1 MALLETQSGLAGQY
15 GYANGAPI
23 LNASVARDLLGNEL
37 SKPLDIE
44 RNELGWGTNSKYL
57 GKIYTGAGLYG
68 IDMPRAELDQLLSV
82 GDQAKRDFAAGKI
95 QQMIDTDTNQIY
107 YTETDPDKGFGNSV
121 QRFATDETNAF
132 ENFNKWVDATNKL
145 SNAAQSL
152 GIDTRGMTDR
162 QILDAVNARDT
173 RIAVTGR
180 TQFWDANQAGIGGTE
195 GPQHA
200 TVVYTQQNGKLVPVA
215 SPKTFE
221 FQDPN
226 TNKGFF
232 GDLFEN
238 IIDVISIPPIAAA
251 LGAYAFGPGGLL
263 SSAGEAAA
271 SAAGGGAAE
280 LASVGATGYGLTG
293 PIVATPGLLETIQ
306 NVSNVIPTPG
316 TSVSAPATQIV
327 TPIAP
332 SVIPTAA
339 EIATQADLL
348 GIGAGVGP
356 GVAAPVVTAADLGIG
371 AGVGPG
377 FTTVEPGTGLGF
389 PTSAE
394 IATQADALGIGTGVG
409 PGIAP
414 VAGAG
419 AGPAAASSANV
430 FEYGF
435 QEPLTPFNPVSVDVI
450 PASNV
455 RPTDVLRAANTLQQL
470 TQQPQQQAP
479 QTPEQTGQSGP
490 LGVDYSQLLNLLAN
504 QARTTGLLGT
514 RFQPTP
520 VNLSSLLG

>member
-37 SKPLDIE
+37 SKSLDIE

-95 QQMIDTDTNQIY
+95 QQMVDTDTNQIY

-339 EIATQADLL
+339 EIAAQAEAL

-356 GVAAPVVTAADLGIG
+356 GIAPAASVVPTAA
-371 AGVGPG
+371 
-377 FTTVEPGTGLGF
+377 
-389 PTSAE
+389 SA
-394 IATQADALGIGTGVG
+394 
-409 PGIAP
+409 
-414 VAGAG
+414 
-419 AGPAAASSANV
+419 ANV

-435 QEPLTPFNPVSVDVI
+435 PEPQTPFVPAPAEVVPGYATPENVFEYGFPEPQTPFTPVPVDVI
-450 PASNV
+450 PASNIK
-455 RPTDVLRAANTLQQL
+455 PTDVLRAANTLQQL